1 MDRSELLKKHSAH
14 RKMFSETGWV
24 SSTRDPSDVVGSRN
38 KIQRNQ
44 IIAMCL
50 DLVRSSLARS
60 LLNPMVNA
68 DGNEPVAEHKEPSD
82 ARTSTTTERPGAGNS
97 PDDAC
102 LATDEHKGNSGVR
115 SPGNSDAWTGRPCP
129 RSGDPRH
136 RAEGGLSLPA
146 TRHRPLLLRGRP
158 DRMHPRRHHPHG
170 LPEPELPWS
179 APSTSHS
186 ASSIGPARYRRAL
199 CRQHRFEAR
208 ASTE

>member
-1 MDRSELLKKHSAH
+1 MDRSELLKKHSEH
-14 RKMFSETGWV
+14 RRIFSEAGWV
-24 SSTRDPSDVVGSRN
+24 SSASDSSDVVGSQN
-38 KIQRNQ
+38 KIQINQ
-44 IIAMCL
+44 IIVMYL
-50 DLVRSSLARS
+50 GLVRPRLAQSLP
-60 LLNPMVNA
+60 NPMVNA

-97 PDDAC
+97 SDDAR

-115 SPGNSDAWTGRPCP
+115 RSGGSGAWTGRPCP
-129 RSGDPRH
+129 RSGNPRH

-170 LPEPELPWS
+170 LPEPGLPWP

-186 ASSIGPARYRRAL
+186 VSSTGSECYRRAL
-199 CRQHRFEAR
+199 CRQRRFEAR
-208 ASTE
+208 TSTE